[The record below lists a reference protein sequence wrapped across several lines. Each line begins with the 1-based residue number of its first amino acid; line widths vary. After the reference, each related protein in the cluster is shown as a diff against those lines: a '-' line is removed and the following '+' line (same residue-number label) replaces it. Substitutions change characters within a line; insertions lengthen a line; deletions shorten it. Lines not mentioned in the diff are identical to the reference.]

1 MNRKKAPGKHYRK
14 GITIFELFEMF
25 PDECSAEKFIES
37 IRWPEGRV
45 CPKCGSTNTY
55 TKANRK
61 PQPYRCRTC
70 KKFFSV
76 KVGTAFEKSQVPFR
90 KWVIAIYFQL
100 TNLKG
105 VASMKLHRDLG
116 VTQKTAWFMEHR
128 IREAFM
134 SAEDFFDGTVEVDE
148 TFVGGLEKNKHKD
161 KKLNAGRG
169 GVGKSVVVGVKERNS
184 KKVKATVV
192 ENTKRKT
199 LHDFIE
205 ENVEE
210 GSTVCTDDFKSY
222 KNLRNYN
229 HQFVKH
235 SIGEYVE
242 DQIHINGI
250 ESFWSMLKHAH
261 KGTYHKMSKKH
272 LGRYVEEF
280 AGRHNMRELDTI
292 IQLKQVVAGMVGKR
306 LKYKDLI
313 SGIDGR
319 LY

>member
-1 MNRKKAPGKHYRK
+1 
-14 GITIFELFEMF
+14 MF

-55 TKANRK
+55 AKANRK

-105 VASMKLHRDLG
+105 VASTKLHRGLG

-128 IREAFM
+128 IREAFI
-134 SAEDFFDGTVEVDE
+134 SAENFFDGAVEVDE

-184 KKVKATVV
+184 KKVKATVI
-192 ENTKRKT
+192 ENTERKT

-222 KNLRNYN
+222 KNLRSYN